1 LENSGLSG
9 NRPDGT
15 KRIAFLLPNLRGG
28 GAERV
33 AVNLARSF
41 LDRGFAVD
49 MVLACAEGE
58 LLPLLPSEVTVVDLK
73 AKRFRSALLPLARY
87 LRQRRPDALQARMW
101 PLTVIAILA
110 RRLARVSTRLVVSDH
125 IALSRQYGHAA
136 TTFAVLKATTRWLY
150 PSADVRLLV
159 SEGAADDLAAL
170 SGLPRDSLEVVY
182 NLIPPL
188 PAPSPAA
195 QGEADAL
202 WASDGAVRIISV
214 GTLKHQ
220 KNHALLIRAFALLR
234 REQRARLMIVGEGE
248 CRGELIALA
257 AAEGVA
263 DDVLLPG
270 FRREPWPLVATA
282 DLFVLSSDYEGF
294 GNVLIE
300 AMRLGVRV
308 VTTNC
313 PSGPAEIIDHG
324 RYGQL
329 VPPQD
334 AAALAE
340 GMKRALA
347 ADHDPELLRR
357 RADTI
362 SGSTVVDRYLELLLG
377 RKS

>member
-1 LENSGLSG
+1 MSVD
-9 NRPDGT
+9 RADGT
-15 KRIAFLLPNLRGG
+15 ERIAFLLPNLRGG

-33 AVNLARSF
+33 AVNLARAF
-41 LDRGFAVD
+41 VTRGFAVD
-49 MVLACAEGE
+49 MVLASAEGE
-58 LLPLLPSEVTVVDLK
+58 LLPLLPPEVTVIDLK
-73 AKRFRSALLPLARY
+73 APRFRSALLPLVRY
-87 LRQRRPDALQARMW
+87 LRDRQPTALQARMW

-110 RRLARVSTRLVVSDH
+110 RRLARVPTRLVVSDH
-125 IALSRQYGHAA
+125 IVLSEQYGHLAA
-136 TTFAVLKATTRWLY
+136 TFAVLRATTRWLY
-150 PSADVRLLV
+150 PLADVRLLV
-159 SEGAADDLAAL
+159 SKGAADDLAAL
-170 SGLPRDSLEVVY
+170 SGLRRDSLDVVY

-195 QGEADAL
+195 AAEADAL
-202 WASDGAVRIISV
+202 WGSDGAVRIVSV

-220 KNHALLIRAFALLR
+220 KNHALLIRAFALFR
-234 REQRARLMIVGEGE
+234 RERHARLMIIGEGE
-248 CRGELIALA
+248 CRAELMALA
-257 AAEGVA
+257 AAQGVA

-282 DLFVLSSDYEGF
+282 DLFALSSDYEGF

-308 VTTNC
+308 VTTDC

-324 RYGQL
+324 RYGEL
-329 VPPQD
+329 VPPGD
-334 AAALAE
+334 AAALAA
-340 GMKRALA
+340 GMERALA
-347 ADHDPELLRR
+347 ADHDPDLLRE